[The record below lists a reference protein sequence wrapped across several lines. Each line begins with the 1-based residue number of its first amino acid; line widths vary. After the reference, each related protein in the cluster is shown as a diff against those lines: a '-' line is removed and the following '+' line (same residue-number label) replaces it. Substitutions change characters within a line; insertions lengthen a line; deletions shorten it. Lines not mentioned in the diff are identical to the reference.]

1 MTKTIANPVPAERR
15 RRYDR
20 VRKTCSARE
29 LQLTIERA
37 DGDAA
42 ALLAGGEAAAAAGA
56 VAEAVRSILLRAAAP
71 AGTAGASREVDL
83 ALKEGLARQ
92 LEAYGM
98 PVAASMVAAALAY
111 DRAVA
116 ALQPASTCH

>member
-1 MTKTIANPVPAERR
+1 MTKTIHNPVPADRR

-20 VRKTCSARE
+20 VRGACSARE
-29 LQLTIERA
+29 LQVTIERA
-37 DGDAA
+37 DRDAA
-42 ALLAGGEAAAAAGA
+42 ALLAAGEAAAAAGA
-56 VAEAVRSILLRAAAP
+56 VAEAVRSILLRASAP
-71 AGTAGASREVDL
+71 AGTAGVSREADL

-98 PVAASMVAAALAY
+98 PVAATMVAAAVAH

-116 ALQPASTCH
+116 AGQAGSTCH